1 MFKTKFLLSFSLD
14 NAKKQKTAE
23 MAMKKRLYFAHST
36 VYTLQHSDYQ
46 TDKKPS
52 FSAFFHI
59 FFDFCLRTVFL
70 TVFFTVCLCI
80 FLCFL

>member
-59 FFDFCLRTVFL
+59 FFDFCLRTVF
-70 TVFFTVCLCI
+70 FTVCLCV